1 MAAQL
6 SHNPEPYMPSDKEV
20 ELARTSS
27 RILSALTSRKA
38 QSIEISL
45 EVDNHRPIRATVPL
59 AAFKLLIEI
68 LTQMSEGNAVTLI
81 PVHAELTT
89 QQAADLLNVSR
100 PYLVRLLE
108 EKKIPFRK
116 VGTRRR
122 VLYQD
127 LMVYKAKIDTER
139 RKVLDELA
147 KEAQEL
153 DMGY

>member
-6 SHNPEPYMPSDKEV
+6 SQVPDPHMPSEREV

-27 RILSALTSRKA
+27 RILSALTLRKV
-38 QSIEISL
+38 QSIDISL
-45 EVDNHRPIRATVPL
+45 EIENQPHIQATVPL
-59 AAFKLLIEI
+59 SAFKLLINI

-81 PVHAELTT
+81 LVHAELTT

-108 EKKIPFRK
+108 EKRIPFRK

-122 VLYQD
+122 ILYHD
-127 LMVYKAKIDTER
+127 VMVYKSKVDDAR

-147 KEAQEL
+147 REAQEL